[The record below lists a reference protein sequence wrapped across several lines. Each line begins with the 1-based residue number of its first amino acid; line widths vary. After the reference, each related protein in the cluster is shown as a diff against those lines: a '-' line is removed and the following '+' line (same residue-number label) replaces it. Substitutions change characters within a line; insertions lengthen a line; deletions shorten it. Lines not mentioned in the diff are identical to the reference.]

1 MKRFTVILLLFG
13 ILGCTSKSVYREG
26 VLPSEM
32 SESNN
37 WVELKEAYRSPSVL
51 ISASSAPTWDVEKQ
65 KLGDT
70 SKIFYR
76 IDSDNKKIE
85 FMTSGNLIYGNVGRS
100 PCGAFTWAGSEIPK
114 LCINSFG
121 GGIKKFPELGKT
133 KFLTCNFG
141 IQPDYQMYFFKDKS
155 FSIEC
160 KTSEDIRIENENA
173 LANLLEEKKSKCR
186 SYGFKDNTDG
196 MGLCLI
202 ELDKLDAITNQSNMT
217 AQQQAE
223 AKKQR
228 EAQALINLGAI
239 IGGAGVPNNPQP
251 KTKPSIPSYSESYTM
266 SRTVPSTQICPLLGI
281 PLKKQEVKNGNRICY
296 Y

>member
-1 MKRFTVILLLFG
+1 MKKLLALLLLLG
-13 ILGCTSKSVYREG
+13 IVGCSSKSVYNEG
-26 VLPSEM
+26 VLPSGI

-37 WVELKEAYRSPSVL
+37 WVELKEAYLSPSVL
-51 ISASSAPTWDVEKQ
+51 ISASSAPTWDVERQ

-85 FMTSGNLIYGNVGRS
+85 FMTSGNLIYGNVGKS
-100 PCGAFTWAGSEIPK
+100 PCGALTRAGSEIPK
-114 LCINSFG
+114 LCISNFG

-133 KFLTCNFG
+133 KFLKCNFG
-141 IQPDYQMYFFKDKS
+141 IQPDMQMYFFKDKS

-160 KTSEDIRIENENA
+160 KTTADIRAENENA

-202 ELDKLDAITNQSNMT
+202 ELDKLEAIMNQSNMT
-217 AQQQAE
+217 AQQEAE

-228 EAQALINLGAI
+228 EAQALINLGAL
-239 IGGAGVPNNPQP
+239 IGGAGVQSP
-251 KTKPSIPSYSESYTM
+251 TKPKPITPSYSESYTS
-266 SRTVPSTQICPLLGI
+266 SRTVPSNQNCPLLNV
-281 PLKKQEVKNGNRICY
+281 PLKKQEVIDGNRICY